1 MVDARGGSMK
11 GCRYSGVKVSF
22 AGLFIIINT
31 KTFLVTMYF
40 TNMHFEGVQ
49 VVIVGTLFPSL
60 KYLGTFMIILTTKE
74 GKYFLFLL
82 TCTCFILFSK

>member
-31 KTFLVTMYF
+31 KTFLVT
-40 TNMHFEGVQ
+40 TSP
-49 VVIVGTLFPSL
+49 TC
-60 KYLGTFMIILTTKE
+60 ILRV
-74 GKYFLFLL
+74 
-82 TCTCFILFSK
+82 SKVAFHH